1 MILRLILCRGIVN
14 SYGSFQTYYEE
25 DLLESQS
32 PDAISWIG
40 SVQSFLLLLIGVVV
54 GPLYDA
60 GYFRL
65 LVIVGISLTSFGF
78 MMTSLC
84 TAYWQILLAQAFC
97 IGLGTGC
104 LFIPSLA
111 LLPQYFVKRRAIAT
125 GIVTSGS
132 SLGGTIY
139 PLIFQSLLPRVGF
152 PWATRVLGFI
162 CFITCSFSLVVMR
175 PRGKPKKRRSLVDFA
190 AFQNRAYLFYLTAM
204 FFSYVGF
211 FGPLF
216 YLQPYALTHGM
227 QGRELAYYLVA
238 IANAASVPGRI
249 IPSLIAGRIG
259 PTNMIC
265 MASALVAIATLTWI
279 AVHDMAEDLAF
290 AIAYGF
296 TSGGIISLPAVVL
309 ASIIPDLGLLGTW
322 MGMASVF
329 NGFGSLIGPP
339 VCGALL
345 KSTGKYLG
353 VQLFSGFTLVLT
365 TVFLM
370 ALRLSKVGFKIVKV

>member
-1 MILRLILCRGIVN
+1 MISRGIVN
-14 SYGSFQTYYEE
+14 AYGSFQTYYEE
-25 DLLESQS
+25 NLLEDQS

-65 LVIVGISLTSFGF
+65 LIIVGITLTSLGF

-84 TAYWQILLAQAFC
+84 TEYWQILLAQAFC

-132 SLGGTIY
+132 SLGGTVY
-139 PLIFQSLLPRVGF
+139 PLIFQSLLPKVGF

-162 CFITCSFSLVVMR
+162 CFVTCSFSLAVLR
-175 PRGKPKKRRSLVDFA
+175 PRGKPNKRRSLVDLS
-190 AFQNRAYLFYLTAM
+190 AFQHRTYIFYLTAM

-216 YLQPYALTHGM
+216 YLQSYALTHGM
-227 QGRELAYYLVA
+227 AGENLAYYLVA

-249 IPSLIAGRIG
+249 VPSLIAGRVG

-265 MASALVAIATLTWI
+265 VAAALVAAVTLAWT
-279 AVHDMAEDLAF
+279 AVRDRAGDIAF
-290 AIAYGF
+290 AVAYGV

-345 KSTGKYLG
+345 KATGEYLG

-365 TVFLM
+365 AVFLV
-370 ALRLSKVGFKIVKV
+370 ALRVSKAGFKIAKV